1 MLTSSDAFG
10 IDSWASLAKEES
22 SYLVEAKQQEER
34 IQKFV
39 DEGRDEYD
47 VKQQVSWLL
56 LPFPSLL
63 GLVVSCTAASR
74 ADRMLLMFIRNSTA
88 LGADRHA
95 QDAPRLPQAVAAG
108 SRRSSQLPRKSQ
120 NTHPLIHSGTLERS
134 ERTTSMLIT
143 TPPLL
148 ATLQEGVQDDAEV
161 QNSLE
166 YSTAKQLLS
175 DTQAQLDSPLPA
187 V

>member
-1 MLTSSDAFG
+1 MAGLTDL
-10 IDSWASLAKEES
+10 ASIKRQLQIKTGVVKRLAKEES

-47 VKQQVSWLL
+47 VKQQRSVLTDTL
-56 LPFPSLL
+56 KMLPDCRKRLQL
-63 GLVVSCTAASR
+63 AADDLVNY
-74 ADRMLLMFIRNSTA
+74 L
-88 LGADRHA
+88 
-95 QDAPRLPQAVAAG
+95 
-108 SRRSSQLPRKSQ
+108 
-120 NTHPLIHSGTLERS
+120 
-134 ERTTSMLIT
+134 
-143 TPPLL
+143 
-148 ATLQEGVQDDAEV
+148 EGVQDDAEV